1 MSRRTYCCGVR
12 AEDLDEKFPVVNI
25 DSNALDAVRLL
36 AEHRLNG
43 LVVVTDTSETPFAVL
58 PASQVVRFIVP
69 GYVQDDPG
77 LASVVTESMAD
88 HAAEKLSGK
97 TIRDMLP
104 KQRQHIA
111 HCLARQILG
120 GVVGE
125 LVAHDAGQC
134 DVVLDI
140 PRQNEAQHL
149 GRQNDRARLVRRVGN
164 HESRQA
170 VLGDHSGSVH
180 RVRIHRHDE
189 KLLVEVLCSHRA
201 TIRPNRGS

>member
-1 MSRRTYCCGVR
+1 VR
-12 AEDLDEKFPVVNI
+12 AEDLDEKFPVVKI

-43 LVVVTDTSETPFAVL
+43 LVVVTDTTETPFAVL

-104 KQRQHIA
+104 KQRQHIEVA
-111 HCLARQILG
+111 EVMARLRSP
-120 GVVGE
+120 
-125 LVAHDAGQC
+125 LVA
-134 DVVLDI
+134 VVKD
-140 PRQNEAQHL
+140 
-149 GRQNDRARLVRRVGN
+149 GRLHGVITASRLLAAALK
-164 HESRQA
+164 E
-170 VLGDHSGSVH
+170 
-180 RVRIHRHDE
+180 
-189 KLLVEVLCSHRA
+189 
-201 TIRPNRGS
+201 